1 MNRFSTFG
9 SFLLAVVLAVLAVP
23 AEAARWE
30 STHPAGAASPTRA
43 AYLLELTAPPAV
55 QHFLLLQEQGVAAAS
70 ASTQRYLAD
79 LEQAQQ
85 LLLDTLQQQK
95 IPLLYRTQRVY
106 NGVAVLATPEQAR
119 TLASLPGVKAL
130 HPILSKE
137 PATTSSIPFLSIPEV
152 WGGGTGLRGEGIR
165 IAVIDTG
172 IDYLHLDFGG
182 PGVGYAEND
191 RTVVGDVPG
200 FPSAKIVGGYDFAGD
215 FYNAN
220 PSSPAYSPIPAPDP
234 DPQDCYGH
242 GTHVAGI
249 AAGYG
254 VTAEGHPYT
263 GPWDRDV
270 DFSQL
275 SIGPGVAPLAEL
287 YALKV
292 FGCSGSSDLV
302 DLALEWSVDPDGDG
316 DFTDR
321 VDVINLSLGSP
332 LGLPTDT
339 TTVAADNAAAL
350 GVVVVASA
358 GNSGDHRFVLGSPS
372 NGERVIS
379 VAATQY
385 GQALSPT
392 GTWPIDTLAPFSS
405 RGPRAVDLVAKPDL
419 AAPGVNILSAASG
432 SGRGSLRL
440 SGTSMAAPHVA
451 GALALLRQR
460 YPDWRSSDLK
470 ALVMN
475 TAWPLVRFDSPLT
488 ATLHAPSRT
497 GAGRLDLSAALDAP
511 AIAFNADRPDQVSLS
526 FGRPAVLDQYQAIQ
540 SLRLVDKS
548 SSEQAYTPSYL
559 AITEMAGVSI
569 TLPASPVQL
578 PADGTA
584 TVPVQLVATADALG
598 RSTLPAA
605 GAWFDEESGY
615 VLLWPTTAVWQATL
629 QRADGQTL
637 GELVA
642 RYQPVSR
649 TLSYTLTPGSDLP
662 PALGTLFLTAS
673 AAQPALY
680 TQPEISLAGHY
691 TGSFVLEAGHELL
704 LATRSFSVTLE
715 TAESPARTASGSLH
729 SPSVVLHVPLHAAPF
744 AASAMRATPNT
755 LESDVP
761 FAATATLAGTPLA
774 GTPLAGGTAPTAVV
788 SLASL
793 FQLELQSP
801 NGRPASLPA
810 GAVDLY
816 DSADI
821 SQIGVAIEDFA
832 SPKAALLHFGI
843 AAHAPWTTPNLVYF
857 NLLFDID
864 GDGNSDYRLFNSSQ
878 EGYTSDQMLGDTF
891 VSALENLHTQQL
903 AVQLPLNRLD
913 ASRAD
918 LRPFGSRVMVLS
930 VRLAE
935 LNLPPGQNQITWW
948 AESYHR
954 AFGGVAPQS
963 LVDRT
968 PPRTLDLARPTL
980 TVAANYL
987 QQPLIFDQ
995 PGTSVQVQWN
1005 PAGNAGFPAL
1015 LLLHHHNTPAEQV
1028 EVVPFRVRWPVSLY
1042 LPQISR

>member
-9 SFLLAVVLAVLAVP
+9 SFLLAVVWAVLAVP

-30 STHPAGAASPTRA
+30 PTRPAGAASPTRA

-70 ASTQRYLAD
+70 TSTQRYLAD

-85 LLLDTLQQQK
+85 ALLDTLQQQE

-152 WGGGTGLRGEGIR
+152 WGRGTGLRGEGIR

-200 FPSAKIVGGYDFAGD
+200 FPSAKIVGGYDFAGE

-220 PSSPAYSPIPAPDP
+220 PSSPAYSPIPTPDP

-254 VTAEGHPYT
+254 VTAEGQPYT
-263 GPWDRDV
+263 GPWDQDV

-302 DLALEWSVDPDGDG
+302 DLALEWSVDPNGDG

-405 RGPRAVDLVAKPDL
+405 RGPRAADLVAKPDL

-511 AIAFNADRPDQVSLS
+511 AIAFNAERPDQVSLS

-548 SSEQAYTPSYL
+548 SREQAYTPSYL
-559 AITEMAGVSI
+559 AITEMAGVSV
-569 TLPASPVQL
+569 TLPASPVRL

-584 TVPVQLVATADALG
+584 TVPVQLVATAAALG

-629 QRADGQTL
+629 QGADGQTL

-649 TLSYTLTPGSDLP
+649 TLSYTLTPGSNLT

-673 AAQPALY
+673 TAQPALY

-715 TAESPARTASGSLH
+715 TAESPLRTASGSLH
-729 SPSVVLHVPLHAAPF
+729 SPSIVLHVPLHAAPF
-744 AASAMRATPNT
+744 AASAMRATPST
-755 LESDVP
+755 LESDAT
-761 FAATATLAGTPLA
+761 FAATATLA

-821 SQIGVAIEDFA
+821 SQIGVAIDNFA
-832 SPKAALLHFGI
+832 SPQAALLHFGI

-864 GDGNSDYRLFNSSQ
+864 GDGTSDYRLFNSSQ

-891 VSALENLHTQQL
+891 VSAIENLHTQQL

-935 LNLPPGQNQITWW
+935 LNLPPGQSQITWW

-995 PGTSVQVQWN
+995 PGTSVQAQWT
-1005 PAGNAGFPAL
+1005 PAGGAGSPAL
-1015 LLLHHHNTPAEQV
+1015 LLLHHHNVPAEQV
-1028 EVVPFRVRWPVSLY
+1028 EVVPLRVRWPVSLY

>member
-9 SFLLAVVLAVLAVP
+9 SFLLAVVWAVLAVP

-30 STHPAGAASPTRA
+30 PTRPAGAASLTRA

-70 ASTQRYLAD
+70 TSTQHYLAD

-85 LLLDTLQQQK
+85 ALLDTLQQQE

-152 WGGGTGLRGEGIR
+152 WGRGAGLRGEGIR

-200 FPSAKIVGGYDFAGD
+200 FPSAKIVGGYDFAGE

-220 PSSPAYSPIPAPDP
+220 PSSPAYSPIPTPDP

-254 VTAEGHPYT
+254 VTAEGQPYT
-263 GPWDRDV
+263 GPWDQDV

-302 DLALEWSVDPDGDG
+302 DLALEWSVDPNGDG

-405 RGPRAVDLVAKPDL
+405 RGPRAADLVAKPDL

-511 AIAFNADRPDQVSLS
+511 AIAFNAERPDQVSLS

-548 SSEQAYTPSYL
+548 SREQAYTPSYL
-559 AITEMAGVSI
+559 AITEMAGVSV
-569 TLPASPVQL
+569 TLPASPVRL

-584 TVPVQLVATADALG
+584 TVPVQLVATAAALG

-629 QRADGQTL
+629 QGADGQTL

-673 AAQPALY
+673 TAQPALY

-715 TAESPARTASGSLH
+715 TAESPLRTASGSLH
-729 SPSVVLHVPLHAAPF
+729 SPSIVLHVPLHAAPF
-744 AASAMRATPNT
+744 AASAMRATPST
-755 LESDVP
+755 LESDAT
-761 FAATATLAGTPLA
+761 FAATATLA

-821 SQIGVAIEDFA
+821 SQIGVAIDNFA
-832 SPKAALLHFGI
+832 SPQAALLHFGI

-864 GDGNSDYRLFNSSQ
+864 GDGTSDYRLFNSSQ

-891 VSALENLHTQQL
+891 VSAIENLHTQQL

-935 LNLPPGQNQITWW
+935 LNLPPGQSQITWW

-995 PGTSVQVQWN
+995 PGTLVQAQWT
-1005 PAGNAGFPAL
+1005 PAGGAGSPAL
-1015 LLLHHHNTPAEQV
+1015 LLLHHHNAPAEQV
-1028 EVVPFRVRWPVSLY
+1028 EVVPLRVRWPVSLY

>member
-1 MNRFSTFG
+1 MNRFSTFS
-9 SFLLAVVLAVLAVP
+9 SFLLAVLLAVLAVP
-23 AEAARWE
+23 AQAARWE
-30 STHPAGAASPTRA
+30 PTHQTETPA

-55 QHFLLLQEQGVAAAS
+55 QHFLLLREQGVAAAS

-85 LLLDTLQQQK
+85 LLLDTLQQQGV
-95 IPLLYRTQRVY
+95 PLIYRTQRVS
-106 NGVAVLATPEQAR
+106 NGVAVLATPQQAR
-119 TLASLPGVKAL
+119 TLASLPGVKAI
-130 HPILSKE
+130 HPLLSKE

-152 WGGGTGLRGEGIR
+152 WGGLAGLRGEGIR

-200 FPSAKIVGGYDFAGD
+200 FPSAKIVGGYDFAGE

-220 PSSPAYSPIPAPDP
+220 PRSPSYSPIPTPDP

-254 VTAEGHPYT
+254 VTAEGQTYT

-275 SIGPGVAPLAEL
+275 SIGPGVAPLAEI

-302 DLALEWSVDPDGDG
+302 DLALEWAVDPDGDG

-385 GQALSPT
+385 GQVVSPT
-392 GTWPIDTLAPFSS
+392 GTWPVDTLASFSS
-405 RGPRAVDLVAKPDL
+405 RGPRAEDLVAKPDL
-419 AAPGVNILSAASG
+419 AAPGVNILSAASS
-432 SGRGSLRL
+432 SGRGALRL

-460 YPDWRSSDLK
+460 YPDWSSSDLK

-511 AIAFNADRPDQVSLS
+511 AIAFNAERPDQVSLS
-526 FGRPAVLDQYQAIQ
+526 FGRPAVFDQYQAIQ

-548 SSEQAYTPSYL
+548 SREQAYTLSYL
-559 AITEMAGVSI
+559 AITDMAGVSV
-569 TLPASPVQL
+569 TLPATPIQL

-584 TVPVQLVATADALG
+584 TVPVQLIATAAALG

-615 VLLWPTTAVWQATL
+615 VLLWPTTATWQATL
-629 QRADGQTL
+629 HGPDGQTL

-642 RYQPVSR
+642 HYQPVDR
-649 TLSYTLTPGSDLP
+649 TLSYTLTPGSGLP
-662 PALGTLFLTAS
+662 PALGTLFL
-673 AAQPALY
+673 AAGATQPALY
-680 TQPEISLAGHY
+680 TQPEISLAGRY

-704 LATRSFSVTLE
+704 LSTRSFSVTLE

-729 SPSVVLHVPLHAAPF
+729 SPSTVLHAPLHAAPF
-744 AASAMRATPNT
+744 AASAMRATPGT
-755 LESDVP
+755 LETDTT
-761 FAATATLAGTPLA
+761 FAATAALT

-801 NGRPASLPA
+801 NRRPASLPA

-832 SPKAALLHFGI
+832 SPQAALLHFGI
-843 AAHAPWTTPNLVYF
+843 AAHAPWTTPSLVYF
-857 NLLFDID
+857 HLLFDVD
-864 GDGNSDYRLFNSSQ
+864 GDGTSDYRLFNSSQ
-878 EGYTSDQMLGDTF
+878 EGYTSDQHLGDTF
-891 VSALENLHTQQL
+891 VSALENLQTQQL

-935 LNLPPGQNQITWW
+935 LNLSPGQTQITWW

-963 LVDRT
+963 IVDRT

-987 QQPLIFDQ
+987 QQPLIPDQ
-995 PGTSVQVQWN
+995 PGTTMQVQLH
-1005 PAGNAGFPAL
+1005 PADVAGFPAL

-1028 EVVPFRVRWPVSLY
+1028 EVVPFRVRWPASLY

>member
-1 MNRFSTFG
+1 
-9 SFLLAVVLAVLAVP
+9 
-23 AEAARWE
+23 
-30 STHPAGAASPTRA
+30 
-43 AYLLELTAPPAV
+43 
-55 QHFLLLQEQGVAAAS
+55 
-70 ASTQRYLAD
+70 
-79 LEQAQQ
+79 
-85 LLLDTLQQQK
+85 
-95 IPLLYRTQRVY
+95 
-106 NGVAVLATPEQAR
+106 
-119 TLASLPGVKAL
+119 
-130 HPILSKE
+130 
-137 PATTSSIPFLSIPEV
+137 
-152 WGGGTGLRGEGIR
+152 
-165 IAVIDTG
+165 
-172 IDYLHLDFGG
+172 
-182 PGVGYAEND
+182 
-191 RTVVGDVPG
+191 
-200 FPSAKIVGGYDFAGD
+200 
-215 FYNAN
+215 
-220 PSSPAYSPIPAPDP
+220 
-234 DPQDCYGH
+234 
-242 GTHVAGI
+242 
-249 AAGYG
+249 
-254 VTAEGHPYT
+254 TAEGQPYT
-263 GPWDRDV
+263 GPWDEDV

-275 SIGPGVAPLAEL
+275 SLGPGVAPLAEL

-392 GTWPIDTLAPFSS
+392 GTWPVDTLAPFSS

-451 GALALLRQR
+451 GALALLRQH

-511 AIAFNADRPDQVSLS
+511 AIAFNAERPDQVSLS

-548 SSEQAYTPSYL
+548 SREQAYTLSYL
-559 AITEMAGVSI
+559 AITEMAGVSV

-584 TVPVQLVATADALG
+584 TVPVQLVATAAALG

-629 QRADGQTL
+629 QGADGQTL

-649 TLSYTLTPGSDLP
+649 TLSYTLTPSSDLP

-673 AAQPALY
+673 TAQPALY

-715 TAESPARTASGSLH
+715 TAESPARNASGSLH

-755 LESDVP
+755 LETDTT
-761 FAATATLAGTPLA
+761 FAATATLA

-821 SQIGVAIEDFA
+821 SQIGVAIDNF
-832 SPKAALLHFGI
+832 
-843 AAHAPWTTPNLVYF
+843 T
-857 NLLFDID
+857 
-864 GDGNSDYRLFNSSQ
+864 
-878 EGYTSDQMLGDTF
+878 
-891 VSALENLHTQQL
+891 
-903 AVQLPLNRLD
+903 
-913 ASRAD
+913 
-918 LRPFGSRVMVLS
+918 
-930 VRLAE
+930 
-935 LNLPPGQNQITWW
+935 
-948 AESYHR
+948 
-954 AFGGVAPQS
+954 
-963 LVDRT
+963 
-968 PPRTLDLARPTL
+968 
-980 TVAANYL
+980 
-987 QQPLIFDQ
+987 
-995 PGTSVQVQWN
+995 
-1005 PAGNAGFPAL
+1005 
-1015 LLLHHHNTPAEQV
+1015 
-1028 EVVPFRVRWPVSLY
+1028 
-1042 LPQISR
+1042 

>member
-9 SFLLAVVLAVLAVP
+9 SFLLAVVWAVLAVP

-30 STHPAGAASPTRA
+30 PTRPAGAASPTRA

-70 ASTQRYLAD
+70 TSTQRYLAD

-85 LLLDTLQQQK
+85 ALLDTLQQQE

-152 WGGGTGLRGEGIR
+152 WGRGTGLRGEGIR

-200 FPSAKIVGGYDFAGD
+200 FPSAKIVGGYDFAGE

-220 PSSPAYSPIPAPDP
+220 PSSPAYSPIPTPDP

-254 VTAEGHPYT
+254 VTAEGQPYT
-263 GPWDRDV
+263 GPWDQDV

-302 DLALEWSVDPDGDG
+302 DLALEWSVDPNGDG

-405 RGPRAVDLVAKPDL
+405 RGPRAADLVAKPDL

-511 AIAFNADRPDQVSLS
+511 AIAFNAERPDQVSLS

-548 SSEQAYTPSYL
+548 SREQAYTPSYL
-559 AITEMAGVSI
+559 AITEMAGVSV
-569 TLPASPVQL
+569 TLPASPVRL

-584 TVPVQLVATADALG
+584 TVPVQLVATAAALG

-629 QRADGQTL
+629 QGADGQTL

-649 TLSYTLTPGSDLP
+649 TLSYTLTPGSNLT

-673 AAQPALY
+673 TAQPALY

-715 TAESPARTASGSLH
+715 TAESPLRTASGSLH
-729 SPSVVLHVPLHAAPF
+729 SPSIVLHVPLHAAPF
-744 AASAMRATPNT
+744 AASAMRATPST
-755 LESDVP
+755 LESDAT
-761 FAATATLAGTPLA
+761 FAATATLA

-821 SQIGVAIEDFA
+821 SQIGVAIDNFA
-832 SPKAALLHFGI
+832 SPQAALLHFGI

-864 GDGNSDYRLFNSSQ
+864 GDGTSDYRLFNSSQ

-891 VSALENLHTQQL
+891 VSAIENLHTQQL

-935 LNLPPGQNQITWW
+935 LNLPPGQSQITWW

-995 PGTSVQVQWN
+995 PGTSVQAQWT
-1005 PAGNAGFPAL
+1005 PAGGASSPAL
-1015 LLLHHHNTPAEQV
+1015 LLLHHHNAPAEQV
-1028 EVVPFRVRWPVSLY
+1028 EVVPLRVRWPVSLY

>member
-9 SFLLAVVLAVLAVP
+9 SFLLAVVWAVLAVP

-30 STHPAGAASPTRA
+30 PTRPAGAASPTRA

-70 ASTQRYLAD
+70 TSTQRYLAD

-85 LLLDTLQQQK
+85 ALLDTLQQQE

-152 WGGGTGLRGEGIR
+152 WGRGAGLRGEGIR

-200 FPSAKIVGGYDFAGD
+200 FPSAKIVGGYDFAGE

-220 PSSPAYSPIPAPDP
+220 PSSPAYSPIPTPDP

-254 VTAEGHPYT
+254 VTAEGQPYT
-263 GPWDRDV
+263 GPWDQDV

-302 DLALEWSVDPDGDG
+302 DLALEWSVDPNGDG

-405 RGPRAVDLVAKPDL
+405 RGPRAADLVAKPDL

-511 AIAFNADRPDQVSLS
+511 AIAFNAERPDQVSLS

-548 SSEQAYTPSYL
+548 SREQAYTPSYL
-559 AITEMAGVSI
+559 AITEMAGVSV
-569 TLPASPVQL
+569 TLPASPVRL

-584 TVPVQLVATADALG
+584 TVPVQLVATAAALG

-629 QRADGQTL
+629 QGADGQTL

-649 TLSYTLTPGSDLP
+649 TLSYTLTPGSDLT

-673 AAQPALY
+673 TAQPALY

-715 TAESPARTASGSLH
+715 TAESPLRTASGSLH
-729 SPSVVLHVPLHAAPF
+729 SPSIVLHVPLHAAPF
-744 AASAMRATPNT
+744 AASAMRATPST
-755 LESDVP
+755 LESDAT
-761 FAATATLAGTPLA
+761 FAATATLA

-821 SQIGVAIEDFA
+821 SQIGVAIDNFA
-832 SPKAALLHFGI
+832 SPQAALLHFGI

-864 GDGNSDYRLFNSSQ
+864 GDGTSDYRLFNSSQ

-891 VSALENLHTQQL
+891 VSAIENLHTQQL

-935 LNLPPGQNQITWW
+935 LNLPPGQSQITWW

-995 PGTSVQVQWN
+995 PGTSVQAQWT
-1005 PAGNAGFPAL
+1005 PAGGAGSPAL
-1015 LLLHHHNTPAEQV
+1015 LLLHHHNVPAEQV
-1028 EVVPFRVRWPVSLY
+1028 EVVPLRVRWPVSLY